1 MFDDPPPPYAITTN
15 EPHLAPGILQ
25 TQGSTVPRSLNST
38 AHLRLLGAF
47 KALRSTVEEN
57 LGAQL
62 PDTVAGLDAA
72 QRWAWFV
79 GLAVDRFERWAAFVS
94 SKALKSW
101 VKTDFPPL
109 DVLMVWHAYMLNP
122 RWYAEDCERL
132 PLLASLKGLGDR
144 LLPAVPWILVK
155 IEIGDPTTYHPSGPR
170 ETSWAA
176 RTGMPWD
183 PFEASREMI
192 HRRMKCP
199 KCHKEVETPYLTPE
213 GTGYAQRKFA
223 VACSSCRLLITKEG
237 LGLAKFADDL
247 VSDHKTPHVGFGVY
261 FAGTLHTEMKTTDEL
276 RANRIKNAFVRAN
289 ALSSRTQITRAQWRQ
304 EILEKFNYSIAAL
317 PAAVSLLLLDGGG
330 RRIVNRILSAYT
342 DDRPFSIDL
351 VGAVIRQ
358 GSFIDKMYS
367 FGWTQAD
374 FFDGPQDEAVLVHAI
389 TRYHA

>member
-1 MFDDPPPPYAITTN
+1 MPY
-15 EPHLAPGILQ
+15 LK
-25 TQGSTVPRSLNST
+25 

-47 KALRSTVEEN
+47 NALRATVEEN

-132 PLLASLKGLGDR
+132 PLLARLKDLGDR
-144 LLPAVPWILVK
+144 LLPAV
-155 IEIGDPTTYHPSGPR
+155 IEIGDPTIYHPSGTR
-170 ETSWAA
+170 EISWAA

-183 PFEASREMI
+183 PFEASRKTI
-192 HRRMKCP
+192 HRRVRCP
-199 KCHKEVETPYLTPE
+199 KCNKEVETPYLTPE

-223 VACSSCRLLITKEG
+223 VACSSCRLSITKEG

-247 VSDHKTPHVGFGVY
+247 VSDHKTQHVGFGVY
-261 FAGTLHTEMKTTDEL
+261 LAGTLHTEMKTTDEV

-358 GSFIDKMYS
+358 GSFIEKMHS

-374 FFDGPQDEAVLVHAI
+374 FFDAPQDEVVLVHAI
-389 TRYHA
+389 TRYHAH